1 MRNVADTDAYTT
13 FDHVMSLTLRS
24 LSGLVG
30 VKRIT
35 QPFWAR
41 WLASGIEEDVL
52 FEFLDGV
59 GTIDNWA
66 TVAARVVA
74 RKEAEFASVRAGLTR
89 DDEIAGLRRLSY
101 LCHMAQWGCLPIT
114 NERRDLY
121 RRTRDH
127 YVAAET
133 LAFGDAFAR
142 LDVPWQGRTVHANLH
157 RQLCAAPMIAIVH
170 GIDGTKEEHLAT
182 ELALVAAGFH
192 VIGLDGPGQAE
203 ALLLDDILW
212 TPDFPD
218 AVSAVLSAASTH
230 PGVQVAGFGALGL
243 SIGGMWALRAAA
255 GDSRITAVFDL
266 GGPINTRRFPTLP
279 FLIKTRM
286 CQVTGARTPHEVAT
300 VLAQNSIESVAVLDA
315 VDADVRIVHGA
326 RDRVVSTADKEWLRD
341 QLARRRPPRDIS
353 LRVIEGGDHCCTAHA
368 SDVRTDAVAFFRRA
382 LMLAE

>member
-1 MRNVADTDAYTT
+1 VRNTADTQAYTT

-66 TVAARVVA
+66 SVAERVVA
-74 RKEAEFASVRAGLTR
+74 RKEAEFAALRSTLPTADVVQ
-89 DDEIAGLRRLSY
+89 GLRRLSY

-114 NERRDLY
+114 EQRRALY
-121 RRTRDH
+121 RRSRDH
-127 YVAAET
+127 YIAAEA
-133 LAFGDAFAR
+133 LAFCDRYRRLEFA
-142 LDVPWQGRTVHANLH
+142 WNARTFHANLH
-157 RQLCAAPMIAIVH
+157 EQTGPAAMVVIVH
-170 GIDGTKEEHLAT
+170 GIDGSKEEHLAT
-182 ELALVAAGFH
+182 ELALLDAGFH
-192 VIGLDGPGQAE
+192 VLGVDGPGQAE
-203 ALLLDDILW
+203 SLLLDGILW
-212 TPDFPD
+212 TETFP
-218 AVSAVLSAASTH
+218 ACVSAALTAGTAAASAPVT
-230 PGVQVAGFGALGL
+230 GYGALGL

-255 GDSRITAVFDL
+255 GDPRITAVFDL

-286 CQVTGARTPHEVAT
+286 CQVTGARTPEDVAG
-300 VLAQNSIESVAVLDA
+300 VLGQNSIESAAVLDTIR
-315 VDADVRIVHGA
+315 ADVRIVHGA

-341 QLARRRPPRDIS
+341 QLLQRDTTREVS

-368 SDVRTDAVAFFRRA
+368 DVVRADAVAFFQRT
-382 LMLAE
+382 LAAG